1 MSSFGVTAVRWNS
14 ELTEI
19 SDCMVHVVE
28 KLSDGRVMLTG
39 GTSYPAQDLASII
52 AGGERAWVVSAN
64 DAGNHGDSRATAGTR
79 PWRTPLY
86 LAGVHSVRPS
96 DLLNRRA
103 RLTPRTR
110 RLALPPH
117 SSR

>member
-19 SDCMVHVVE
+19 SDCLVHVVE

-52 AGGERAWVVSAN
+52 AGGEKAWVVTAN
-64 DAGNHGDSRATAGTR
+64 VVGTMEIRAPLQVRAHGER
-79 PWRTPLY
+79 LY
-86 LAGVHSVRPS
+86 TSPACTLF
-96 DLLNRRA
+96 DLP
-103 RLTPRTR
+103 TY
-110 RLALPPH
+110 
-117 SSR
+117 